1 MISKKAGNILLNME
15 GHAKLADF
23 GVSGQLTDTMAKRFT
38 GIGTPCWMAPEI
50 IQEIGYDCAVDIWS
64 LGITGEKYFQ
74 AKQRHH
80 PAPRNHFSPPSF
92 FILFSQFPFN
102 IPCLIL
108 LPFLHRPKNYN
119 AAMCQS
125 LRFE

>member
-1 MISKKAGNILLNME
+1 ME

-74 AKQRHH
+74 ATQRHH
-80 PAPRNHFSPPSF
+80 PALETTFLLLLFSF
-92 FILFSQFPFN
+92 FFSV
-102 IPCLIL
+102 
-108 LPFLHRPKNYN
+108 
-119 AAMCQS
+119 S
-125 LRFE
+125 L

>member
-1 MISKKAGNILLNME
+1 ME

-64 LGITGEKYFQ
+64 LGITGEKHFG
-74 AKQRHH
+74 ATQRHL

-92 FILFSQFPFN
+92 SFCFLSFPLIFHVSSCFHSCTGQR
-102 IPCLIL
+102 IIMLPCV
-108 LPFLHRPKNYN
+108 KV
-119 AAMCQS
+119 
-125 LRFE
+125 